1 MTSSNVATIP
11 GYRAGT
17 WAVDPVHSEIGF
29 SVRHMMVSNVR
40 GRFTGFEAVIVTA
53 ESVLDSTATAT
64 IAMASVSTGNDQ
76 RDDDLRSERFFDV
89 DAHPE
94 MTFSSTG
101 VRADDD
107 GLLLD
112 GELTIRGITRP
123 ITLQVEIGGFGP
135 DPFGK
140 TRAGFSATS
149 EIQRSDFGMTGNML
163 IEGGGVVIADK
174 VKIHL
179 ELEAVLQSDA
189 TPSGVA

>member
-1 MTSSNVATIP
+1 MASSSVGIIE

-17 WAVDPVHSEIGF
+17 WVVDPVHSEIGF

-40 GRFTGFEAVIVTA
+40 GRFTSFEAVIVTA

-64 IAMASVSTGNDQ
+64 VTMTSVSTGNDK
-76 RDDDLRSERFFDV
+76 RDDDLRSAGFFDV

-94 MTFSSTG
+94 MTFNSTG

-112 GELTIRGITRP
+112 GELTVRGITRP

-135 DPFGK
+135 DPFGRV
-140 TRAGFSATS
+140 RAGFSATS

-163 IEGGGVVIADK
+163 IEGGGVVIGDK

-179 ELEAVLQSDA
+179 ELEAVLQPDA
-189 TPSGVA
+189 